1 LFAGENRITSVSP
14 KILQVQ
20 ISSIMRKGRKV
31 IRRSSGRLL
40 NMKKKSVLILC
51 PSPRGTVATQRLK
64 YEQYLGLLEN
74 EGYEFTIS
82 SFQTPRFWDII
93 YKPGRTLEKV
103 FWTLAGYA
111 RRTFDLLRAPF
122 YDAVFVNLWVTPLG
136 LPVYERLLFFFN
148 KRVIYDLDDMI
159 FLSDGKGRNFIQKLK
174 GKRKPIVLMKHA
186 AHVIVC
192 TPKLEEI
199 AKSTNQLGRATD
211 ISSTF
216 NTDRF
221 VPVQGY
227 EQHEVTTIGWTGTHS
242 TLVLLELL
250 KNVLQQVAAKRKIR
264 LLVIANKEYK
274 MEGVPTE
281 FRYWSE
287 DTEVKDLHEMEI
299 GLYPIRADQW
309 SLGKS
314 SLKALTYMCIAIPVV
329 ATAYGTNFRIIEDG
343 VDGLLAK
350 DDADWVEK
358 IVQLIDDVELRK
370 RIGLAGRKKV
380 IDQFSVEANFPKYLQ
395 VFKTV
400 IK

>member
-1 LFAGENRITSVSP
+1 MNNS
-14 KILQVQ
+14 
-20 ISSIMRKGRKV
+20 RKTFRQAP
-31 IRRSSGRLL
+31 

-64 YEQYLGLLEN
+64 YEQYLDLLEQ
-74 EGYEFTIS
+74 EGYRFTIS
-82 SFQTPRFWDII
+82 SFQTARFWEII
-93 YKPGRTLEKV
+93 YKPGRTVEKV
-103 FWTLAGYA
+103 FWTLAGYVK
-111 RRTFDLLRAPF
+111 RIFDLLRAPF

-136 LPVYERLLFFFN
+136 MPIYERLLFFFN

-159 FLSDGKGRNFIQKLK
+159 FLSEKKPNGFIQKIK
-174 GKRKPIVLMKHA
+174 GRKKPIVLMKHA
-186 AHVIVC
+186 AYVIVC

-199 AKSTNQLGRATD
+199 ALSINKFGRAVD

-216 NTDRF
+216 NTNRF
-221 VPVQGY
+221 VPVDGY
-227 EQHEVTTIGWTGTHS
+227 AQQETTTIGWTGTQT
-242 TLVLLELL
+242 TLQFLDLLT
-250 KNVLQQVAAKRKIR
+250 NVLQQVAAKRNIR
-264 LLVIANKEYK
+264 LLVIANQEYK

-281 FRYWSE
+281 FRYWKE
-287 DTEVKDLHEMEI
+287 ETEVQDLHDMEI
-299 GLYPIRADQW
+299 GVYPIPANEW

-329 ATAYGTNFRIIEDG
+329 ATAYGTNFRIIDDG

-350 DDADWVEK
+350 NDADWVNK
-358 IVQLIDDVELRK
+358 IVELIDDVNKRK

-380 IDQFSVEANFPKYLQ
+380 LERFSVEANFPKYLQ